1 MDQAHTKES
10 LEVGRLMFYDPLYER
25 QGNRTLGQTLYGGA
39 DIGECLAT
47 ASRIIPGNDES
58 WHREW
63 TRTADRIFLLA
74 AESADKGHSVSAR
87 EAFLRAA
94 NYYRTS
100 YTFLYGAPV
109 DPRLVAA
116 FDRETDA
123 FLKAA
128 PLFMPA
134 IEPVEIPFEGT
145 TLPGYFCRVDVA
157 DEPRPTVIGTN
168 GYDST
173 IQEGYFAH
181 AAAALKRGYN
191 CLLFDG
197 PGQGRALIKQGLHLR
212 PDWEN
217 VVTPVVDYA
226 LSRPDVDPY
235 RLALVGW
242 SLGGYLALRAAS
254 GEPRIKALIADPGQW
269 DMLEALKGFFGTQL
283 GTKLDHPDTL
293 TDAELRPYINRIM
306 TDPGLRW
313 SIVQRAF
320 WVHGVSSLK
329 EYIQTAAQF
338 TLSTVVGN
346 ISCPILITQ
355 AENDPVA
362 AFAGKLYEALRCP
375 KTLIHFTAAEGAGD
389 HCEMMAR
396 SLYHHKSFDW
406 LDEVLAVKS

>member
-1 MDQAHTKES
+1 MQ
-10 LEVGRLMFYDPLYER
+10 GLMFNDALFER
-25 QGNRTLGQTLYGGA
+25 QATRAYGQTFYGGA

-47 ASRIIPGNDES
+47 ASRIVPGDAES

-63 TRTADRIFLLA
+63 TRAADRIFALA

-109 DPRLVAA
+109 NPRLVTA

-128 PLFMPA
+128 PLFTPEV
-134 IEPVEIPFEGT
+134 EPVEIPFEGT
-145 TLPGYFCRVDVA
+145 TLPGYFCRVDDA

-181 AAAALKRGYN
+181 AAAALRRGYN

-226 LSRPDVDPY
+226 LSRPDVDPD

-242 SLGGYLALRAAS
+242 SLGGYLASRAAS

-269 DMLEALKGFFGTQL
+269 DMLDALKGFFGTL
-283 GTKLDHPDTL
+283 PAAKLDHPDTL
-293 TDAELRPYINRIM
+293 TDADLQPYLDRIM
-306 TDPGLRW
+306 ADPSLRW

-320 WVHGVSSLK
+320 WVHGVGSLK
-329 EYIQTAAQF
+329 EYIRTAAQF
-338 TLSTVVGN
+338 KLSEVVEN
-346 ISCPILITQ
+346 IACPTLITQ
-355 AENDPVA
+355 AENDPIA
-362 AFAGKLYEALRCP
+362 AFASTFYEALRSP
-375 KTLIHFTAAEGAGD
+375 KTLIRLTAEEGAGD
-389 HCEMMAR
+389 HCEIMAR
-396 SLYHHKSFDW
+396 SLYHQRAFDW
-406 LDEVLAVKS
+406 LDEVIAV

>member
-1 MDQAHTKES
+1 MDETHTEGQH
-10 LEVGRLMFYDPLYER
+10 EIGRLMFDDSLYER
-25 QGNRTLGQTLYGGA
+25 QANRTLGQTLYGGA
-39 DIGECLAT
+39 DIGEYLAT
-47 ASRIIPGNDES
+47 ASRIVAGDADS
-58 WHREW
+58 WYREW
-63 TRTADRIFLLA
+63 TATADRVYALA
-74 AESADKGHSVSAR
+74 AESTDKGHSVSAR

-109 DPRLVAA
+109 DPRLVTA

-123 FLKAA
+123 FHKAA
-128 PLFMPA
+128 SLFTLA

-145 TLPGYFCRVDVA
+145 TLPGYFCRVVDSG
-157 DEPRPTVIGTN
+157 EPRPTVIATN

-181 AAAALKRGYN
+181 AVAALRRGYN

-197 PGQGRALIKQGLHLR
+197 PGQGRVLIKQGIHLR

-217 VVTPVVDYA
+217 IVTPVVDYA
-226 LSRPDVDPY
+226 LSRPDIDPD

-254 GEPRIKALIADPGQW
+254 GEPRIKAVIADPGQW
-269 DMLEALKGFFGTQL
+269 DMLEALKGFFGTL
-283 GTKLDHPDTL
+283 PGTKLDHPDTL
-293 TDAELRPYINRIM
+293 TDAELQPYIERIM
-306 TDPGLRW
+306 ADPGLRW

-320 WVHGVSSLK
+320 WVHGVGSLK
-329 EYIQTAAQF
+329 EYIRTAAQF
-338 TLSTVVGN
+338 KLSTVVGN
-346 ISCPILITQ
+346 ITCPTLITQ
-355 AENDPVA
+355 AENDPIA
-362 AFAGKLYEALRCP
+362 AFADRLYEALRSP
-375 KTLIHFTAAEGAGD
+375 KTLVRFTAAEGAGD

-406 LDEVLAVKS
+406 LDQVLNV